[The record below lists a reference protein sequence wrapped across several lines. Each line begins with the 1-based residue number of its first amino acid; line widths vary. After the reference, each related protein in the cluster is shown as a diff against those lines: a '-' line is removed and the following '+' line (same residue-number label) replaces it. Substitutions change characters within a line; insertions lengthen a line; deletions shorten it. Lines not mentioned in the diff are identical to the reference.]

1 MSRSGYSDD
10 VDQWQLIMYR
20 GRVASATR
28 GQRGQRLLR
37 DLLAAL
43 DAMPEKALVAGDF
56 QRGQNVCALGAVAK
70 ARGVDNGQLDAAIE
84 NGDYG
89 FIARQFD
96 VATCL
101 VNEIMFENDDDFCG
115 GWRNEKPEARWLRMR
130 TWVASQI
137 KPLTETPQ

>member
-28 GQRGQRLLR
+28 GRRGQAMLR

-43 DAMPEKALVAGDF
+43 DVMPHKRLIASEFQSGD
-56 QRGQNVCALGAVAK
+56 NVCALGALAK
-70 ARGVDNGQLDAAIE
+70 SRCVDNKYLDAAIE
-84 NGDYG
+84 NGNNDLV
-89 FIARQFD
+89 AKQFD

-101 VNEIMFENDDDFCG
+101 VNEVMFENDQDFMAYHSQ
-115 GWRNEKPEARWLRMR
+115 ETPEQRWSRMR
-130 TWVASQI
+130 AWVASQI
-137 KPLTETPQ
+137 RGES